1 MQFTLHRKPG
11 IPAWLCPIRGC
22 AGCGNQAA
30 RMRPVECRTRIG
42 LASGRNVA
50 MPDHPIRGQAR
61 VGPAQRRDHAGERMI
76 LRRIVGK
83 RVGALEF
90 DADGKV
96 VAGLTTGEARPSGM
110 PGAFSEPDVLGD
122 RTVAPDDQV
131 RGHTRLRNLS
141 EVRMRIDRQTVGKQA
156 VYPRSAELAGRQTDP
171 VHDDQ
176 IRLHVGRPCIA
187 IRRSKLR
194 DIAQES
200 ARKVN
205 LQIRPLVNNCDHSI
219 CDNPPPMN
227 AHDQRLGRSAAL
239 AARDLRVLWH
249 PCTQM
254 KDHETLPPIAIKRG
268 EGAWLEDHDG
278 KRYLDAVSS
287 WWVNLFGHAN
297 PRINAAL
304 REQLN
309 QLEHVI
315 FAGFTHEPAVRLAEQ
330 LVSLTPPGLTRC
342 FFADNGSAAVEVA
355 IKMSFH
361 YWRNRGRPR
370 KTRFITLANSYH
382 GETLGAL
389 AVGNVELYKS
399 LYKPLLMEV
408 LTAPSPDCYFREA
421 GESWEQHSLRQFDHM
436 ERMLAAHAE
445 EVAAVIVEPLVQCA
459 GGMRMYHP
467 AYLARLREA
476 CNRHGVHLI
485 ADEIAV
491 GFGRTGSLFA
501 CEQAAISPDF
511 LCLSKGLTGGYL
523 PLSAVLT
530 TDEVYA
536 AFYDDYANLTAFLH
550 SHSYTGNPLA
560 CTAALATLDIF
571 ATDDIIERNR
581 AKAAYLGGRARALA
595 DHQHVAEVR
604 QCGMIVAIEIAKDK
618 RNREPYPWAERR
630 GRRIHRYSLDQGV
643 LLRPIGDVVYFM
655 PPYTVN
661 EAEMDLMVRVAA
673 EGIELAT
680 CD

>member
-1 MQFTLHRKPG
+1 MT
-11 IPAWLCPIRGC
+11 
-22 AGCGNQAA
+22 
-30 RMRPVECRTRIG
+30 
-42 LASGRNVA
+42 
-50 MPDHPIRGQAR
+50 
-61 VGPAQRRDHAGERMI
+61 
-76 LRRIVGK
+76 
-83 RVGALEF
+83 
-90 DADGKV
+90 
-96 VAGLTTGEARPSGM
+96 
-110 PGAFSEPDVLGD
+110 
-122 RTVAPDDQV
+122 
-131 RGHTRLRNLS
+131 
-141 EVRMRIDRQTVGKQA
+141 
-156 VYPRSAELAGRQTDP
+156 
-171 VHDDQ
+171 
-176 IRLHVGRPCIA
+176 
-187 IRRSKLR
+187 
-194 DIAQES
+194 
-200 ARKVN
+200 
-205 LQIRPLVNNCDHSI
+205 
-219 CDNPPPMN
+219 
-227 AHDQRLGRSAAL
+227 AHDQRLDRSGTL

-268 EGAWLEDHDG
+268 EGAWLEDYDG

-309 QLEHVI
+309 SLEHVI

-408 LTAPSPDCYFREA
+408 LTAPSPDCYFREP
-421 GESWEQHSLRQFDHM
+421 GESWEQHSLRQFDPM
-436 ERMLAAHAE
+436 ERMLAAHAD

-467 AYLARLREA
+467 VYLARLRDA

-491 GFGRTGSLFA
+491 GFGRTGTLFA

-550 SHSYTGNPLA
+550 SHSYTGNALA

-595 DHQHVAEVR
+595 DHEHVAEVR
-604 QCGMIVAIEIAKDK
+604 QCGMIVAIEFVKDK
-618 RNREPYPWAERR
+618 RSREPYPWAERR

-655 PPYTVN
+655 PPYTVD
-661 EAEMDLMVRVAA
+661 EAEMDLMVRVAG